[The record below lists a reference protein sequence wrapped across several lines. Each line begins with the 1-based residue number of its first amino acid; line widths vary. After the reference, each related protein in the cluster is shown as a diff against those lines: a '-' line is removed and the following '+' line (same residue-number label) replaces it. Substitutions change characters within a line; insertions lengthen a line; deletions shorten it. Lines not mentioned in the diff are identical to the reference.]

1 MNLQEIKYSLQNLRK
16 RKLRSFLTVLSILIG
31 ITAIFALLSFGIGI
45 QRYVDNIADQS
56 GRNKLF
62 VQSKGIGA
70 PGTDANF
77 FLSKD
82 DVDFIAKMNGVDHIV
97 GMYSKAAEIKSDKE
111 KKYVFVMGMD
121 AKEIPFV
128 EETFAT
134 MTVKGRSLKKGDL
147 NKAVLGFNYQLDDK
161 IFRKKL
167 NVGDKI
173 EINGNIFDVVG
184 FYKEVGNP
192 QDDSNIFVT
201 DRAFEMLYPAS
212 KNKFGFIMV
221 SSQKGTK
228 ASDLALKIQDKLRK
242 FKNEDKGKEDFF
254 VQTFE
259 DALATFTTVINVIN
273 GMLILIALI
282 SMVVAFVNIMNT
294 MYTSIIERTKEI
306 GVMKAIGARNN
317 DILMIFVIESA
328 LIGLIGGVLGVFLGF
343 LISSLGGSIAAASG
357 FALLKPAYPLPLII
371 GCLLFSLLVGAAA
384 GFLPARRASRLRPV
398 EALRYE

>member
-1 MNLQEIKYSLQNLRK
+1 MNTQELKYSLQNLSK
-16 RKLRSFLTVLSILIG
+16 RKLRSGLTILSILIG

-82 DVDFIAKMNGVDHIV
+82 DVDFIRKMNGVNEIV
-97 GMYSKAAEIKSDKE
+97 GIYSKAGEIKSGKE
-111 KKYVFVMGMD
+111 KKYSFIMGLDTDNMGF
-121 AKEIPFV
+121 I

-134 MTVKGRSLKKGDL
+134 KIVNGRGLKKGDL
-147 NKAVLGFNYQLDDK
+147 NKVVLGYNYQLYDK
-161 IFRKKL
+161 IFKKGL
-167 NVGDKI
+167 KLGDKI
-173 EINGNIFDVVG
+173 ELNGNVFDVVG

-192 QDDSNIFVT
+192 QDDSNIYIT
-201 DRAFEMLYPAS
+201 DKAFESLHPSS
-212 KNKFGFIMV
+212 KDKFGFIII

-228 ASDLALKIQDKLRK
+228 PSELAVKIQDKLRK

-273 GMLILIALI
+273 GMLVLIALV
-282 SMVVAFVNIMNT
+282 SLVVAFVNIMNT

-306 GVMKAIGARNN
+306 GVMKAIGARNS
-317 DILMIFVIESA
+317 DIMIIFVVESG
-328 LIGLIGGVLGVFLGF
+328 LIGLIGGALGVFLGF
-343 LISSLGGSIAAASG
+343 LVSSAGGSIAAASG
-357 FALLKPAYPLPLII
+357 FALLRPAYPLSLIV
-371 GCLLFSLLVGAAA
+371 GCLLFSLTVGAAA
-384 GFLPARRASRLRPV
+384 GFFPARRASKLKPV
-398 EALRYE
+398 DALRYE